1 MKVDACETQDLV
13 RVSSIQKLSVQPVN
27 QTCAYGDTAGEG
39 TTAYVLDT
47 GIMTNHDVCLP

>member
-39 TTAYVLDT
+39 TTAYALDT